1 MVLKFKTDNSLN
13 WLRKILQFHV
23 KNLKCI
29 QLLLITNLLCK
40 LKFSKVVDHW
50 QKIIIILENSL
61 YRVFLLLLLINH
73 KLKLNLML
81 MLMVLWTSPLK
92 MLLQVNH
99 NQLSLKVQV
108 DSLNKKLKKWKKKL
122 KKWKMKMKNKRLW
135 STGEIKERPLSAQLS
150 NILKI

>member
-1 MVLKFKTDNSLN
+1 MVLKFRTDNSLN
-13 WLRKILQFHV
+13 WLRKTLLFLV
-23 KNLKCI
+23 KSLKCT

-50 QKIIIILENSL
+50 RKIIIILENSL

-73 KLKLNLML
+73 KLKLNLMS
-81 MLMVLWTSPLK
+81 MLMVLWISPLK

-122 KKWKMKMKNKRLW
+122 KKWKMKMKNKKLW
-135 STGEIKERPLSAQLS
+135 STGEIKGSLLSAHLS
-150 NILKI
+150 NISKI